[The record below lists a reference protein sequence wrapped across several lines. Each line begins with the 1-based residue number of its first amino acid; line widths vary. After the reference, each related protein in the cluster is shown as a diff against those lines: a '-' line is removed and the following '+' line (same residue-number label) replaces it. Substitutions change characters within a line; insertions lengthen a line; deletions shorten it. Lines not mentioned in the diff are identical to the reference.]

1 MDLSKMP
8 LFQMAQTRMQWAAE
22 RQRVLA
28 ENLGNIDTPDYRAKD
43 IEAPDF
49 ARLATQA
56 AQPVRTTMTHP
67 DHQPGTLDGRGTFD
81 ARTDRR
87 PYETSLDGN
96 QVVLEEQMQ
105 KVGETRSRYM
115 LAANVFEKHI
125 KLLTIALGKQQ

>member
-8 LFQMAQTRMQWAAE
+8 LFKMAQMRMQWAAE

-28 ENLGNIDTPDYRAKD
+28 QNVSNIDTPDFRPKD

-49 ARLATQA
+49 ERLATRA
-56 AQPVRTTMTHP
+56 ARPVRAEMTHP
-67 DHQPGTLDGRGTFD
+67 NHQPGTLADRTTFD
-81 ARTDRR
+81 ARTERR
-87 PYETSLDGN
+87 PFETSLDGN

-115 LAANVFEKHI
+115 LAASVFEKHI
-125 KLLTIALGKQQ
+125 KMLTIALGKQQ

>member
-8 LFQMAQTRMQWAAE
+8 LFKMAQMRLQWAAE

-28 ENLGNIDTPDYRAKD
+28 QNISNIDTPDFRPKD

-49 ARLATQA
+49 ERLVTQA
-56 AQPVRTTMTHP
+56 TQPVRTVMTDP
-67 DHQPGTLDGRGTFD
+67 AHQPGTLADRGTFD
-81 ARTDRR
+81 ARTERR
-87 PYETSLDGN
+87 PFETSLDGN

-115 LAANVFEKHI
+115 LASNVFEKHI
-125 KLLTIALGKQQ
+125 KMLTIALGKQQ